1 MPALHDL
8 LRYGIEGFIIYL
20 AGTVSFD
27 VIHFTLHRLAR
38 SRVGFL
44 KRIGEFH
51 DVHHKWLGPSLQYRD
66 RWARKNLLMHRI
78 PEFINQLAVTL
89 AFGWV
94 FDLGPVLVIAA
105 LHTITLVAVLRA
117 NGRDSNHQEYSTLP
131 NPGSNPFVG
140 SVYHAYHHAFPDQYM
155 SSFMRIFDWVA
166 GTGTQIRG
174 RRFVVTGASGAF
186 GSGIVKLLK
195 KEGAHVR
202 TLKFGRDFT
211 YSNYERALPTLAW
224 GEVLV
229 LAHGSK
235 KEKAMQAN
243 CVSFVKLIELFK
255 MVASR
260 GLAPLEVWAVG
271 SEIEM
276 HPAWGNRDLGI
287 YLRSKRAFAR
297 YAWEYSRDR
306 DLHYRHI
313 VPSAF
318 SSPMGPGLISGL
330 TAARIAMFFI
340 KRGFR
345 YIPVTYTGFA
355 FANYFKFLFF
365 TGRKASKV
373 SVPSTTRRA
382 A

>member
-1 MPALHDL
+1 MPAFYDIV
-8 LRYGIEGFIIYL
+8 RWVIEGTIIYVT
-20 AGTVSFD
+20 GTLTFD
-27 VIHFTLHRLAR
+27 LVHFSLHRLGR
-38 SRVGFL
+38 SRFRIL
-44 KRIGEFH
+44 RRIGQFH
-51 DVHHKWLGPSLQYRD
+51 DVHHRWLNTSLKYND

-78 PEFINQLAVTL
+78 PEYLNQITVTFAFAFI
-89 AFGWV
+89 
-94 FDLGPVLVIAA
+94 FDLGPVLVVAA
-105 LHTITLVAVLRA
+105 FHTITLLAVLRV
-117 NGRDSNHQEYSTLP
+117 NGRDSNHAEYTQLP

-155 SSFMRIFDWVA
+155 GSFVRMFDWIA
-166 GTGTQIRG
+166 GTATQIRG

-202 TLKFGRDFT
+202 TLKFGKDYT
-211 YSNYERALPTLAW
+211 YTNYEKVLPTLAW

-229 LAHGSK
+229 LAHGAK
-235 KEKAMQAN
+235 KDKAMQAN

-255 MVASR
+255 MVAKR

-276 HPAWGNRDLGI
+276 HPAWGSKDLAI

-297 YAWEYSRDR
+297 YAWEYYRDET
-306 DLHYRHI
+306 LHYRHI

-345 YIPVTYTGFA
+345 YVPVSYTGFA
-355 FANYFKFLFF
+355 ALNYFKFLLLR
-365 TGRKASKV
+365 GRKARLL
-373 SVPSTTRRA
+373 PMRRNLRRA